1 MKKLFLA
8 GRDRRKSA
16 ISEIVATL
24 IMIVIAVGIGVTVFA
39 FATNGFNLYS
49 NSFQSLF
56 SNSANQIA
64 EEVVIEQV
72 AFINTGV
79 ASTSGV
85 TIYVLNSGGN
95 PSTISAL
102 YVQNVTTSTFVGAF
116 TGSPLP
122 VTIYSGAIQSVKI
135 LGFIPDHGTVYGFN
149 LATSIGNTV
158 LYNAKYN

>member
-1 MKKLFLA
+1 
-8 GRDRRKSA
+8 
-16 ISEIVATL
+16 
-24 IMIVIAVGIGVTVFA
+24 MIVIAVGIGATVFG
-39 FATNGFNLYS
+39 FATNGFSTYG

-64 EEVVIEQV
+64 EDVVIEQV

-79 ASTSGV
+79 PSTSGV
-85 TIYVLNSGGN
+85 TIYILNAGTN

-102 YVQNVTTSTFVGAF
+102 YVQNVTSSSFVGQF

-122 VTIYSGAIQSVKI
+122 VTINSEIIQSVKI
-135 LGFIPDHGTVYGFN
+135 LGFLPDHGVVYGFT

>member
-1 MKKLFLA
+1 MKRLFLA
-8 GRDRRKSA
+8 GQGRRKSA

-24 IMIVIAVGIGVTVFA
+24 LMIVIAVGIGVTVFG
-39 FATNGFNLYS
+39 FATNGFNLYGS
-49 NSFQSLF
+49 SFQSLF
-56 SNSANQIA
+56 SNSSSQIA
-64 EEVVIEQV
+64 EDVVIEQV
-72 AFINTGV
+72 AFINTGS

-85 TIYVLNSGGN
+85 TIYVLNAGGN

-102 YVQNVTTSTFVGAF
+102 YVQNVTTSTFVAQF

-122 VTIYSGAIQSVKI
+122 VTINSGIIQTVKI
-135 LGFIPDHGTVYGFN
+135 LGFLPDHGNVYGFT